1 MTDVKSLF
9 SSRFAQFVVETYAP
23 LLRAAAPGHCLKL
36 VGLAL
41 RDLRQIVE
49 PLRAVNKDV
58 GVFILSDEEAGPEFI
73 WASKLI
79 EMRNDSSRA
88 LLALIPANSRT
99 AAEDSYGDSTFQVLD
114 AASLLRPFFETL
126 EESARSVNESL
137 YDRTSNL
144 LRQYLGPSPAQ
155 MADYLLFVEGAGYA
169 ATAWGDGLFLF
180 GMLPD
185 SKFATV
191 DSEEANR
198 RFLVNLQQCADV
210 MFNFS
215 ATPAE
220 RVAALRINDTSLQ
233 SAILRYLAGSTKSD
247 RIAMCADIYENHP
260 EFNLSHWPIERTFE
274 STPVKLSVALKA
286 GADRTKGLV
295 RDSCGDFLLA
305 FPAPDVAGR
314 SRPAKRKVT
323 VEVTADPSPK
333 DEPAIAFYEVTLVK
347 FRDFEEIGLVKNV
360 PVGSSRGAKKKLS
373 VSIEADDGIEEDQ
386 YLLRVRALDSNKL
399 PLKSD
404 NPFKSES
411 VEQKWQEMHEDD
423 PEKKEAF
430 RRIESV
436 LFSNET
442 ELFSIIKG
450 DDDIEL
456 GSPAKRNWADALF
469 LAQIDRDI
477 QFLAKGAELP
487 ANEPANVN
495 SWAGGRPCDTIQFD
509 FGTSSYYKLSVPC
522 KLKELEKCFYSAPGR
537 VGRVSAALS
546 ADKHMAEL
554 LDLNFHGIERGE
566 GAYLRLCE
574 SRKKLFSLIKESV
587 GEEDGLF
594 CTFDVC
600 ANIDLVRDY
609 LAAYD
614 AWLNEAAAVAE
625 PAAAA
630 ALLNADIV
638 SLDVEMPDGRRMPV
652 RLIPPLHPL
661 RLAWAVCLCELF
673 SDWRARSADGGPSS
687 AHEWKNRLASLFR
700 GGLSPDVA
708 PLVLADCSQR
718 GRLFKYSG
726 EVAFGWGCYT
736 LADDW
741 LAESPYSDS
750 RQIMAYV
757 GSLLNVGR
765 RTGFDSDMDADL
777 VAEQIKR
784 YVAAHPYAD
793 KLVFNIFNA
802 GDGGV
807 FADALVGLQEDCGND
822 LSYEVRLFS
831 AESFVKPGAAFRY
844 LVDPD
849 SPVSEQAAPFA
860 LQPKLRFSVNP
871 IDDFIERPAD
881 YPAHM
886 SFLVNPFRTK
896 VAIVSPVRERRSFFL
911 NGALCRGLSSAR
923 GNNSSFVWDRYFS
936 NKEVRGALS
945 GAAASEVGIFA
956 SLQSLAASQI
966 SSTPGSGLPAS
977 SLIMTGREAMLVD
990 KVHDVSDW
998 VVTFDKN
1005 MGPEF
1010 FDRLDDGESSEPDAD
1025 GAKAEAGHAR
1035 MPYLLDFAP
1044 GGGTFRPSAF
1054 LSSRA
1059 EDEIMSVLRSDAS
1072 RAGLEFG
1079 MSEGYA
1085 LIDDVRAVSASA
1097 LFPAGEG
1104 EEGGGCAIPIPLALV
1119 KRLLQR
1125 MSVLDEAFLIPL
1137 NLHESLFPADE
1148 PVANLLLV
1156 NMDPVSRH
1164 IHLTVIDARCGKCA
1178 SESDKV
1184 WAGMPERLEGAVA
1197 ALSAL
1202 FAVGDAPER
1211 LGGEIEGLAVSDLL
1225 SFYLSRAIRFDLIN
1239 KDVADLYLDMVDS
1252 LDEGYSLSFSKIA
1265 LAFNSGQMERVG
1277 HAPVC
1282 DGHFFSFGMPALC
1295 DLLND
1300 DAEAS
1305 ANIGET
1311 VPGLYDLF
1319 DHKLGELVDF
1329 RLAEVERKAK
1339 AAAPV
1344 VAMEPEL
1351 AKPAV
1356 ATVAP
1361 SFPEQQASPAP
1372 VAAEPPADALLD
1384 RESRAEGPQ
1393 FGLMLGGAACVSRQ
1407 FAVVG
1412 RVGGNG
1418 GALAGLDL
1426 SSGNAIGLF
1435 GVHDSGVDDSFA
1447 AIVESALQPACAQ
1460 SAPLAGVVF
1469 SFSSDP
1475 DTVPPF
1481 ASMLSPNAN
1490 AAQVARLRTE
1500 FSMAPV
1506 GLPDVVLLTPKSLVE
1521 SRRGDH
1527 PGLEVRP
1534 LALASKE
1541 LGVEDWM
1548 WILGAK
1554 GPDSAYAKQVRQV
1567 LKACRRSMTLS
1578 EIGKAV
1584 ESDASIAQ
1592 THKAALLQ
1600 RLDSVADYVDDSASA
1615 SVSDALRPGRL
1626 VIVDLCDEF
1635 IDDSDALSLFIA
1647 MMGIFSRANSSER
1660 INKLMAF
1667 AEANKYMSCPDL
1679 APSLA
1684 TAVDDVR
1691 RKGVSVLIS
1700 SHSPA
1705 ALPTAVVE
1713 VSSVMIIH
1721 RLIQPSWLEALQ
1733 TALEPLRRLSP
1744 SDVASLA
1751 SGEAY
1756 VWAGS
1761 AAGDIAASL
1770 PVRIAMRPPRSEVK

>member
-9 SSRFAQFVVETYAP
+9 SSRFAHFVVETYAP
-23 LLRAAAPGHCLKL
+23 LLRSAAPGHCLKL

-41 RDLRQIVE
+41 RDLRQIVG
-49 PLRAVNKDV
+49 PLRAVNMNV
-58 GVFILSDEEAGPEFI
+58 GVFILSDEEAGPEFVR
-73 WASKLI
+73 ASKLI

-114 AASLLRPFFETL
+114 AASLLKPFFESL
-126 EESARSVNESL
+126 EEAARGVNESL
-137 YDRTSNL
+137 YERTANL
-144 LRQYLGPSPAQ
+144 LRQYLGPSPAL

-169 ATAWGDGLFLF
+169 APAWGDGLFLF

-185 SKFATV
+185 GKFATV
-191 DSEEANR
+191 DAEEANR

-215 ATPAE
+215 VTPAE
-220 RVAALRINDTSLQ
+220 RVAALRIDDTSLQ
-233 SAILRYLAGSTKSD
+233 SDILRYLIGSAKAD
-247 RIAMCADIYENHP
+247 RLAMCADIYENHP
-260 EFNLSHWPIERTFE
+260 EFNLSHWPIERTSE

-286 GADRTKGLV
+286 GADRTKELV

-305 FPAPDVAGR
+305 FPAPDERGR
-314 SRPAKRKVT
+314 SKPTKRKVT
-323 VEVTADPSPK
+323 VEVTAEPSPK

-360 PVGSSRGAKKKLS
+360 PVGSSRKAKKKLS

-411 VEQKWQEMHEDD
+411 VEQKWREMGEND
-423 PEKKEAF
+423 PERKESF
-430 RRIESV
+430 RRSESV

-442 ELFSIIKG
+442 ELFSIVKG

-477 QFLAKGAELP
+477 QFLAKGAEP
-487 ANEPANVN
+487 TANEPANIN
-495 SWAGGRPCDTIQFD
+495 AWAGAKPCDTIQFD
-509 FGTSSYYKLSVPC
+509 FGASSYYKLSVPC
-522 KLKELEKCFYSAPGR
+522 KLKEIEKCFYSTTGM
-537 VGRVSAALS
+537 VGRVSAVLS

-554 LDLNFHGIERGE
+554 LDLTFHGIESGE
-566 GAYLRLCE
+566 DSYVRLCGL
-574 SRKKLFSLIKESV
+574 RQKLFSLIRGSV
-587 GEEDGLF
+587 GEEGGLF
-594 CTFDVC
+594 CTFDVW
-600 ANIDLVRDY
+600 ANIDLVREY
-609 LAAYD
+609 LAAYA
-614 AWLNEAAAVAE
+614 AWLSDAATAADE
-625 PAAAA
+625 PASST

-652 RLIPPLHPL
+652 RLIPPIHPL
-661 RLAWAVCLCELF
+661 RLAWAACLCELF
-673 SDWRARSADGGPSS
+673 SDWRARSANGGYSD
-687 AHEWKNRLASLFR
+687 AREWKNRLAPLFR
-700 GGLSPDVA
+700 GGLPPDVA
-708 PLVLADCSQR
+708 PLVLADCSR
-718 GRLFKYSG
+718 RSRLFKYSG
-726 EVAFGWGCYT
+726 EVAFGWGLYN

-741 LAESPYSDS
+741 LAESPFSDS

-784 YVAAHPYAD
+784 YVATHPYAD
-793 KLVFNIFNA
+793 KLVLNIFNA

-807 FADALVGLQEDCGND
+807 FADALVGLQDDCGAD

-844 LVDPD
+844 LLDPE
-849 SPVSEQAAPFA
+849 SPVSELAAPFA

-896 VAIVSPVRERRSFFL
+896 VAIVSPGRERRSFFL

-936 NKEVRGALS
+936 NMEVRGALS

-956 SLQSLAASQI
+956 SLQSLAASHV
-966 SSTPGSGLPAS
+966 SSTPGGALPAS

-1010 FDRLDDGESSEPDAD
+1010 YDRREDGEFSEPDAD
-1025 GAKAEAGHAR
+1025 SVKAEPDHVR
-1035 MPYLLDFAP
+1035 MPYLLDFVP
-1044 GGGTFRPSAF
+1044 GCDTCRPSAF
-1054 LSSRA
+1054 ISSRA

-1072 RAGLEFG
+1072 RAGLELG
-1079 MSEGYA
+1079 QSEGYA
-1085 LIDDVRAVSASA
+1085 LIEDVRAVSASA
-1097 LFPAGEG
+1097 LFPS
-1104 EEGGGCAIPIPLALV
+1104 GGDKETDRRPLPLALALA

-1137 NLHESLFPADE
+1137 NLHENLFPADE
-1148 PVANLLLV
+1148 PVANMLLV
-1156 NMDPVSRH
+1156 NMNPESRH
-1164 IHLTVIDARCGKCA
+1164 VHLTVIDARCGKCA
-1178 SESDKV
+1178 SEADKV
-1184 WAGMPERLEGAVA
+1184 WPGMPERLEGAVA
-1197 ALSAL
+1197 ALSSL
-1202 FAVGDAPER
+1202 FAAGDAPER
-1211 LGGEIEGLAVSDLL
+1211 LGCEIEGLAVSDLL
-1225 SFYLSRAIRFDLIN
+1225 SFYLSRAIRFDLLN

-1277 HAPVC
+1277 HAPVG

-1295 DLLND
+1295 DLLSD

-1305 ANIGET
+1305 ANIGEA
-1311 VPGLYDLF
+1311 VPSLYDLF
-1319 DHKLGELVDF
+1319 DHKLGELVNF
-1329 RLAEVERKAK
+1329 RLAEVERNAK
-1339 AAAPV
+1339 AVASAAAV
-1344 VAMEPEL
+1344 ESGTG
-1351 AKPAV
+1351 KPAV
-1356 ATVAP
+1356 ATAAP
-1361 SFPEQQASPAP
+1361 SIPEPLAAPAP
-1372 VAAEPPADALLD
+1372 EASVQSAGTLLD
-1384 RESRAEGPQ
+1384 NTSRAESPQ
-1393 FGLMLGGAACVSRQ
+1393 CGLMLGGSARVSPQ

-1412 RVGGNG
+1412 RVVSDG
-1418 GALAGLDL
+1418 GALAGLDF
-1426 SSGNAIGLF
+1426 SSGNAISIF
-1435 GVHDSGVDDSFA
+1435 GVHDSGSDGSFA

-1469 SFSSDP
+1469 CFSPDP
-1475 DTVPPF
+1475 DSVPPF
-1481 ASMLSPNAN
+1481 ASMLSPNAD
-1490 AAQVARLRTE
+1490 AAQVSRLRTE
-1500 FSMAPV
+1500 FSMEPV
-1506 GLPDVVLLTPKSLVE
+1506 GLSDVVLLTPKNLVE
-1521 SRRGDH
+1521 SRRGDY

-1534 LALASKE
+1534 LAFASKE

-1554 GPDSAYAKQVRQV
+1554 GPDSAYAKQARQV
-1567 LKACRRSMTLS
+1567 LKACRRNMTLA
-1578 EIGKAV
+1578 EIEKAV
-1584 ESDASIAQ
+1584 EADASIAQ
-1592 THKAALLQ
+1592 AHKSALMQ
-1600 RLDSVADYVDDSASA
+1600 RLDSVADYVDDSAP
-1615 SVSDALRPGRL
+1615 VSDALRPGRL
-1626 VIVDLCDEF
+1626 VVVDLCDEF
-1635 IDDSDALSLFIA
+1635 IDESDVLSLFVA
-1647 MMGIFSRANSSER
+1647 MTGVFSRVNPSER

-1679 APSLA
+1679 APA
-1684 TAVDDVR
+1684 WAAAVDDVR

-1705 ALPTAVVE
+1705 SLPTAVVE
-1713 VSSVMIIH
+1713 VSSVVVLH

-1744 SDVASLA
+1744 SDVARLA

-1756 VWAGS
+1756 VWAGT
-1761 AAGDIAASL
+1761 AAGDSAASL
-1770 PVRIAMRPPRSEVK
+1770 PARIAMRPPRSAVK

>member
-23 LLRAAAPGHCLKL
+23 LLLSAAPGHCLKL

-41 RDLRQIVE
+41 RDLCQIVE

-58 GVFILSDEEAGPEFI
+58 GVFILSDEQDGREFI
-73 WASKLI
+73 RASKLI
-79 EMRNDSSRA
+79 EMRNDSSKA

-137 YDRTSNL
+137 YDRASNL
-144 LRQYLGPSPAQ
+144 LKQYLGLNPAQ

-191 DSEEANR
+191 DSEESNR

-215 ATPAE
+215 TTPAE
-220 RVAALRINDTSLQ
+220 RVAALRIDDSSLQ
-233 SAILRYLAGSTKSD
+233 SDILRYLIGTTMSD
-247 RIAMCADIYENHP
+247 RLAMCADIYENHP
-260 EFNLSHWPIERTFE
+260 EFNLSHWPIEGTLE

-305 FPAPDVAGR
+305 FPTPDVAGR
-314 SRPAKRKVT
+314 SKPAKRKVT

-333 DEPAIAFYEVTLVK
+333 DEPAIAFFEVTLVK

-360 PVGSSRGAKKKLS
+360 PVGPSRKAKQKLS
-373 VSIEADDGIEEDQ
+373 VTIEADDGIEEDQ

-404 NPFKSES
+404 NPFKSDS
-411 VEQKWQEMHEDD
+411 VEQKWQEMREDD

-430 RRIESV
+430 RRSESV

-477 QFLAKGAELP
+477 QFLCKGAEIP

-509 FGTSSYYKLSVPC
+509 LGVSSYYKLSVPC
-522 KLKELEKCFYSAPGR
+522 KLKELEKCFYSASGS

-554 LDLNFHGIERGE
+554 LDLNFHGIESGE
-566 GAYLRLCE
+566 GSYLRLCE
-574 SRKKLFSLIKESV
+574 SRKKLFSLIRGSV
-587 GEEDGLF
+587 GEDEGIF
-594 CTFDVC
+594 CTFDVW
-600 ANIDLVRDY
+600 ANIDLVREY

-614 AWLNEAAAVAE
+614 AWLSEAATSAAE
-625 PAAAA
+625 PAATA

-652 RLIPPLHPL
+652 RLIPPIHPL

-673 SDWRARSADGGPSS
+673 SDWRDRSAGGGASV

-718 GRLFKYSG
+718 GRLFMYSG
-726 EVAFGWGCYT
+726 EVVFGWGGYT

-741 LAESPYSDS
+741 LAESSYSDS

-807 FADALVGLQEDCGND
+807 FADALVGLQEDCGSG

-896 VAIVSPVRERRSFFL
+896 VAIVSPGRERRSFFL

-923 GNNSSFVWDRYFS
+923 GNGSSFVWDRYFS

-945 GAAASEVGIFA
+945 GAAVSEVGIFA
-956 SLQSLAASQI
+956 SLQSLAAPQI
-966 SSTPGSGLPAS
+966 STTPGGGLPAS

-1025 GAKAEAGHAR
+1025 HVR

-1044 GGGTFRPSAF
+1044 GGGTFRPSSF

-1072 RAGLEFG
+1072 RAGLELG
-1079 MSEGYA
+1079 TSEGYA

-1097 LFPAGEG
+1097 LFPSGED
-1104 EEGGGCAIPIPLALV
+1104 EEDGRCALPIPLALA

-1148 PVANLLLV
+1148 PVANMLMV
-1156 NMDPVSRH
+1156 NMNPMSRH
-1164 IHLTVIDARCGKCA
+1164 VHLTVIDARCGKCA
-1178 SESDKV
+1178 SEADKV

-1197 ALSAL
+1197 ALRSL
-1202 FAVGDAPER
+1202 FAADDAPER
-1211 LGGEIEGLAVSDLL
+1211 LGGGIEGLAVSDLL

-1252 LDEGYSLSFSKIA
+1252 LDDGYSLSFSKIA

-1277 HAPVC
+1277 YAPVG

-1295 DLLND
+1295 DLLSD

-1305 ANIGET
+1305 ASIGVT
-1311 VPGLYDLF
+1311 VPSLYDLF

-1329 RLAEVERKAK
+1329 RMAEVESNAK
-1339 AAAPV
+1339 AAAS
-1344 VAMEPEL
+1344 AAAIEPE
-1351 AKPAV
+1351 PANPIV
-1356 ATVAP
+1356 ATAVPSIPETQVA
-1361 SFPEQQASPAP
+1361 PAP
-1372 VAAEPPADALLD
+1372 VAAEPPADTLFD
-1384 RESRAEGPQ
+1384 NESRADGPQ

-1407 FAVVG
+1407 FAIVG
-1412 RVGGNG
+1412 RVVSGG

-1426 SSGNAIGLF
+1426 SSGNAISLF
-1435 GVHDSGVDDSFA
+1435 GVHGSGVDDSFA

-1460 SAPLAGVVF
+1460 SAPLAGAVF
-1469 SFSSDP
+1469 CFSPDP
-1475 DTVPPF
+1475 DSVPPF
-1481 ASMLSPNAN
+1481 VSMLSPNAD
-1490 AAQVARLRTE
+1490 AAQVARLRAE
-1500 FSMAPV
+1500 FSMNPV
-1506 GLPDVVLLTPKSLVE
+1506 GLSDVVLLTPKCLVE
-1521 SRRGDH
+1521 SRRGDY

-1534 LALASKE
+1534 LTLASKE

-1548 WILGAK
+1548 WVLGAK
-1554 GPDSAYAKQVRQV
+1554 GSDSAYAKQVRQV
-1567 LKACRRSMTLS
+1567 LKACRRNLTLA
-1578 EIGKAV
+1578 EIGKAA

-1592 THKAALLQ
+1592 PHKSTLLQ
-1600 RLDSVADYVDDSASA
+1600 RLDSVADYVDDSAPA
-1615 SVSDALRPGRL
+1615 PVSDTLRPGRL

-1635 IDDSDALSLFIA
+1635 IDDSDAFSLFIA
-1647 MMGIFSRANSSER
+1647 MMGIFSRANPSER

-1667 AEANKYMSCPDL
+1667 AEANKYMSCPDF
-1679 APSLA
+1679 APALA

-1700 SHSPA
+1700 THSPA
-1705 ALPTAVVE
+1705 TLPTAVVE
-1713 VSSVMIIH
+1713 VSSVMILH

-1761 AAGDIAASL
+1761 AAGDAAASL